1 MWPLTPSPSPQGRE
15 WPAGGGPG
23 EGLCTRKPLGE
34 RWALNQFHH
43 QRADA
48 GGVFQAVD
56 CRNVRVIERSEY
68 LRFAVEARH
77 ALCVSCEGFGQNF
90 QGYVTPQLGIA
101 RAVDFS
107 HSAHAERRENFVG
120 SEPGSGNERH
130 GVATLYVRE
139 SCRGRSLRQSL
150 KVSFRGVEGDEESRS
165 ERKCA
170 YCCWRCSSRLQASP
184 APFGSMASPPR
195 SMCWITPW
203 RSMTKV
209 VRLASRMTGIRTP

>member
-1 MWPLTPSPSPQGRE
+1 MWPLTPSPSPQGRG

-23 EGLCTRKPLGE
+23 EGLCSRKPLGE
-34 RWALNQFHH
+34 RRAIDQFHH

-56 CRNVRVIERSEY
+56 CRNVRMIKRSEY

-77 ALCVSCEGFGQNF
+77 ALSVSCEGFGQNF

-107 HSAHAERRENFVG
+107 HSARAEWRENLVR

-130 GVATLYVRE
+130 GVATLYAKLVNY
-139 SCRGRSLRQSL
+139 
-150 KVSFRGVEGDEESRS
+150 F
-165 ERKCA
+165 
-170 YCCWRCSSRLQASP
+170 CCWRCSSRLQASP
-184 APFGSMASPPR
+184 ALFGSMASPPR